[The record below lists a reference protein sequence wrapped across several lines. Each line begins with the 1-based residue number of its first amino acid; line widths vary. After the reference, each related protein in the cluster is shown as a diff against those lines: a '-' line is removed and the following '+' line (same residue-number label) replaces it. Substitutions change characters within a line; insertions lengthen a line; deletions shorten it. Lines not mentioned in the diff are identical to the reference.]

1 MQDILDRLLERIGVV
16 NSEAWA
22 AFIYGASRILVIVIV
37 AWIALAVLRRIIR
50 LFKTRLEN
58 KDPDPEQLKRVE
70 TLAQVFRYMASV
82 TVFIVAA
89 MLILAELGISIAPV
103 LATAGV
109 AGIAVGFGAQ
119 SLIKDYFNGFCLLLE
134 NQIRQGDVV
143 NVAGIGGYVEE
154 VTLRYVRMR
163 DFDGNV
169 HFVPNGIITTV
180 ANMTRDFAFAVIDIR
195 VGYRE
200 DIDRAIEVIKDVARE
215 QREDPAFALL
225 ILEELEMVGV
235 ERLEESAAIVRCR
248 FKTMPIQQ
256 WNVRREFHRR
266 IFKRFAQE
274 SISFPYPHRVVYSGE
289 STEGGHERLIP
300 LPTGSAPARD

>member
-1 MQDILDRLLERIGVV
+1 MQEIIDRFLQRIGVE
-16 NSEAWA
+16 NAESWA
-22 AFIYGASRILVIVIV
+22 AFLYGAGRVVLIIIA
-37 AWIALAVLRRIIR
+37 AWIVLAVMRRIIR
-50 LFKTRLEN
+50 LFRARMEK
-58 KDPDPEQLKRVE
+58 KDPDPEQLKRID
-70 TLAQVFRYMASV
+70 TLERVFRYIASV
-82 TVFIVAA
+82 TVFIVAG
-89 MLILAELGISIAPV
+89 MLILAELGVSIAPV

-119 SLIKDYFNGFCLLLE
+119 SLIKDYFTGFFLLLE

-180 ANMTRDFAFAVIDIR
+180 ANMTRDFAFSVIDIR

-215 QREDPAFALL
+215 QREDPNFAML
-225 ILEELEMVGV
+225 ILEDLEMVGV

-274 SISFPYPHRVVYSGE
+274 GIRFPYPHRMVYTADAE
-289 STEGGHERLIP
+289 QEQREP
-300 LPTGSAPARD
+300 LAALR

>member
-1 MQDILDRLLERIGVV
+1 MQEIIQRLLEGIGIV
-16 NSEAWA
+16 SAESWA
-22 AFIYGASRILVIVIV
+22 AFLYSAVRVLLIVIAALIV
-37 AWIALAVLRRIIR
+37 LAVLHR
-50 LFKTRLEN
+50 LINAFKNRLIQ

-70 TLAQVFRYMASV
+70 TLARVYGYIASV
-82 TVFIVAA
+82 TVYTLTG

-109 AGIAVGFGAQ
+109 AGVAVGFGAQ
-119 SLIKDYFNGFCLLLE
+119 SLIKDYFTGFCLLVE

-143 NVAGIGGYVEE
+143 NIAGNGGYVEE

-169 HFVPNGIITTV
+169 HFVPNGNISTV
-180 ANMTRDFAFAVIDIR
+180 INMTRDFAFSVIDVR

-200 DIDRAIEVIKDVARE
+200 DIDRVIEIIKDVARE
-215 QREDPAFALL
+215 QRKDPNFEML
-225 ILEELEMVGV
+225 ILEDLEMVGV

-266 IFKRFAQE
+266 LFKRFAAE
-274 SISFPYPHRVVYSGE
+274 GISFPYPHRMVYSAEVSEPDGD
-289 STEGGHERLIP
+289 RAVP
-300 LPTGSAPARD
+300 LPAPR